1 MRPKQSAYITIKTMS
16 DKVQKQAK
24 LQERIVAVDNKDSLE
39 RLLHYHLFPDF
50 IGNTRAFARQ
60 KLRCVKCNK
69 KYRRMPLSGICDCG
83 GKLILTIAQGSIKK
97 YVDVAKNLVIE
108 YDLNPH
114 LLQRIKLSEEEID
127 SLFSDKEAGMQK
139 SLSDFF

>member
-1 MRPKQSAYITIKTMS
+1 
-16 DKVQKQAK
+16 
-24 LQERIVAVDNKDSLE
+24 
-39 RLLHYHLFPDF
+39 
-50 IGNTRAFARQ
+50 
-60 KLRCVKCNK
+60 
-69 KYRRMPLSGICDCG
+69 MPLSGICDCG